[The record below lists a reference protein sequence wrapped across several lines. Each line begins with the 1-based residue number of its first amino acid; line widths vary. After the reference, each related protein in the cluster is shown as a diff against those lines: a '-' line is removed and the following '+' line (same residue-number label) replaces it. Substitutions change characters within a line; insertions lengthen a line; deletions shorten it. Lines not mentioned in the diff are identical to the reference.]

1 MRAVD
6 ARAGDGPAARAGPA
20 VLLAAILAS
29 LLAAMAPKPAR
40 AADQTLLLEVVVNGR
55 PIGKVGEFVLRDG
68 ALLARP
74 EELRDLGFR
83 VPEAARPGPD
93 GLVPLLAL
101 AAITWR
107 LDQPTQTLH
116 ATAPV
121 ESLLPALLTAGA
133 AATGGPVQSG
143 TGATLNYDVTG
154 TSVDRTNTV
163 SGLLDLRVFSPWG
176 VLSSGLLATT
186 GDRGGPGTSTTIRL
200 DTTYTSSDPENLRQY
215 RAGDFITGGLSWTR
229 PVRLGGAQISSNFAL
244 RPDLV
249 TFPVPAV
256 GGSAA
261 VPSTVD
267 VLVNG
272 TRLLSRDVQ
281 PGPFQIP
288 QLPVVTGAGTVAMT
302 VTDALGRQVT
312 TTLPFYASSALLA
325 PGLQI
330 YSASLGAIRRNWGV
344 VSDDYGELVGA
355 ASYRRGIS
363 EMLTLEA
370 HAEGASGLAMGGAG
384 LVLNIGDFG
393 VLNLSAAAST
403 ADGRTGSQFGIGF
416 QRIGTDFSFGASAIF
431 ADRNFRDIAALNGDP
446 TPRRQINAN
455 VGVSL
460 GRYGSFGVAYTGI
473 ERDAAPA
480 PIRFFAAPGTVLDF
494 GGSLPGGGPVSV
506 QPAQNAHVV
515 SASYSVQL
523 GDVSAYATGFRD
535 FARGGGSGFL
545 VGLTIPLG
553 PRSSAGVSGGT
564 TSGRGYGQAQ
574 AVQSPVSDGDWGY
587 QAYAAAGGTERAFA
601 ELQYRS
607 PWARVA
613 VGADRIDRQTALRAQ
628 AQGALSVVDGSVFA
642 SNTIND
648 SFAVVDTNGVA
659 GVRVLNENRL
669 VGRTGSGGRLIVPDL
684 RAFDV
689 NRVAIEPTD
698 VPADATVPFA
708 AQEVRPQD
716 RSGVL
721 LSFPVQ
727 MSRGALLRL
736 VDAAG
741 SPIPVGSRATLQAT
755 RGTVPVGYDGEAF
768 VQDLGPENQ
777 VTVERPDGGRCVAR
791 FAFRAVP
798 GEIPTIGPLPC
809 REEPP

>member
-1 MRAVD
+1 MRAAD
-6 ARAGDGPAARAGPA
+6 ARAAPAA
-20 VLLAAILAS
+20 LLAVILAIL
-29 LLAAMAPKPAR
+29 LATMAPKPAR
-40 AADQTLLLEVVVNGR
+40 AQDQPLLLEIVVNGR
-55 PIGKVGEFVLRDG
+55 PIGRIGEFVLRDG

-83 VPEAARPGPD
+83 VPEAVRPGPD
-93 GLVPLLAL
+93 GLIPL
-101 AAITWR
+101 AALTAISWR
-107 LDQPTQTLH
+107 LDQPTQALH

-121 ESLLPALLTAGA
+121 EALLPALLATGA
-133 AATGGPVQSG
+133 AAAGGPVQSG

-154 TSVDRTNTV
+154 TSVDRANTV

-176 VLSSGLLATT
+176 VLSSGMLATA
-186 GDRGGPGTSTTIRL
+186 GADAGRGTNATVRL
-200 DTTYTSSDPENLRQY
+200 DTTYTFSDPENLRQY
-215 RAGDFITGGLSWTR
+215 RGGDVITGGLAWTR
-229 PVRLGGAQISSNFAL
+229 PVRMGGAQISSNFAL

-249 TFPVPAV
+249 TFPLPSV
-256 GGSAA
+256 GGSVA

-272 TRLLSRDVQ
+272 TRLLSREVQ
-281 PGPFQIP
+281 PGPFQVP

-302 VTDALGRQVT
+302 VTDALGRQVS

-325 PGLQI
+325 PGLET

-344 VSDDYGELVGA
+344 VSDDYGELAGA
-355 ASYRRGIS
+355 VSYRRGIS

-370 HAEGASGLAMGGAG
+370 HGEGASGLAMGGGG
-384 LVLNIGDFG
+384 LVLNIGNLG
-393 VLNLSAAAST
+393 ALNLSAAASS
-403 ADGRTGSQFGIGF
+403 AAGRTGSQFSIGV
-416 QRIGTDFSFGASAIF
+416 QRIGTDISFGASVTL
-431 ADRNFRDIAALNGDP
+431 ADRNFRDIAAVNGDP
-446 TPRRQINAN
+446 VPRRQLNAN
-455 VGVSL
+455 LGLSL
-460 GRYGSFGVAYTGI
+460 GRFGSLGFAYTGI

-480 PIRFFAAPGTVLDF
+480 PIRFFAAPGTVLDY
-494 GGSLPGGGPVSV
+494 GGALPTGGPVSF
-506 QPAQNAHVV
+506 QPAQDAHVV

-545 VGLTIPLG
+545 VGLTMPLG

-574 AVQSPVSDGDWGY
+574 ATQSPVSDGDWGY

-613 VGADRIDRQTALRAQ
+613 VGADRIDRQTVLRAQ
-628 AQGALSVVDGSVFA
+628 AQGALSVIGGGVFA

-669 VGRTGSGGRLIVPDL
+669 VGRTGSGGRLILPEL
-684 RAFDV
+684 RSFDV

-698 VPADATVPFA
+698 IPADAAVPVTSR
-708 AQEVRPQD
+708 EVRPQD
-716 RSGVL
+716 RSGIVL
-721 LSFPVQ
+721 GFPVQ
-727 MSRGALLRL
+727 VSRGALLRL

-741 SPIPVGSRATLQAT
+741 SAIPVGSRATLQAT
-755 RGTVPVGYDGEAF
+755 GATVPVGYDGEAF
-768 VQDLGPENQ
+768 VQDLGAEDNR
-777 VTVERPDGGRCVAR
+777 VTVERPDGRRCVAS
-791 FAFRAVP
+791 FAYRAVP

-809 REEPP
+809 RDEPP

>member
-1 MRAVD
+1 MRAAD
-6 ARAGDGPAARAGPA
+6 ARAAPAA
-20 VLLAAILAS
+20 LLAAILAS
-29 LLAAMAPKPAR
+29 LFAAMAPKPAR

-55 PIGKVGEFVLRDG
+55 PIGKVGEFILRDG

-83 VPEAARPGPD
+83 VPEAVRPEPD
-93 GLVPLLAL
+93 GLIPLAAL
-101 AAITWR
+101 AAISWR

-133 AATGGPVQSG
+133 AAGGGPVQSG

-154 TSVDRTNTV
+154 TSVDRANTV
-163 SGLLDLRVFSPWG
+163 SGLLDLRLFSPWG
-176 VLSSGLLATT
+176 VLSSGMLATA
-186 GDRGGPGTSTTIRL
+186 GDGRGRGSQTTVRL
-200 DTTYTSSDPENLRQY
+200 DTTYTFSDPENLRQY
-215 RAGDFITGGLSWTR
+215 RAGDVITGGLAWTR

-249 TFPVPAV
+249 TFPLPSV
-256 GGSAA
+256 GGSVA

-272 TRLLSRDVQ
+272 TRLLSREVQ

-312 TTLPFYASSALLA
+312 TTLPFYANSALLA
-325 PGLQI
+325 PGLET

-355 ASYRRGIS
+355 ISYRRGMS
-363 EMLTLEA
+363 ELLTLEA

-384 LVLNIGDFG
+384 LVLNIGDLG
-393 VLNLSAAAST
+393 ALSLAAAAST
-403 ADGRTGSQFGIGF
+403 AGGRTGSQFSVGL
-416 QRIGTDFSFGASAIF
+416 QRIGTDISFGASITL
-431 ADRNFRDIAALNGDP
+431 ADRSFRDIAAINGDP
-446 TPRRQINAN
+446 APRRQINAN
-455 VGVSL
+455 LGVSL
-460 GRYGSFGVAYTGI
+460 GRYGSLGIAYTGI

-494 GGSLPGGGPVSV
+494 GGTLPTGGPVSF

-564 TSGRGYGQAQ
+564 ASGRGYGQAQ
-574 AVQSPVSDGDWGY
+574 ATQSPVSDGDWGY

-613 VGADRIDRQTALRAQ
+613 IGADRIDRQTVLRAQ
-628 AQGALSVVDGSVFA
+628 AQGALSVIDGSAFA

-669 VGRTGSGGRLIVPDL
+669 VGRTGSGGRLILPDL

-698 VPADATVPFA
+698 IPPDASLPFSTR
-708 AQEVRPQD
+708 EVRPQD
-716 RSGVL
+716 RSGVV

-727 MSRGALLRL
+727 VSRGALLRL

-755 RGTVPVGYDGEAF
+755 RTTVPVGYDGEAF
-768 VQDLGPENQ
+768 VQDLGAEDNQ
-777 VTVERPDGGRCVAR
+777 LLVERPDGRRCIAR
-791 FAFRAVP
+791 FAYRAVP
-798 GEIPTIGPLPC
+798 GEIPTIGPLAC
-809 REEPP
+809 RDAPP